1 VTEPAPS
8 EPADL
13 VDDFYA
19 PFVRPLGN
27 LTILFAQAEATW
39 LVLVAT
45 LTGCTE
51 KEAQCFLQEGCGYR
65 ETGDH
70 ASRENNRH

>member
-1 VTEPAPS
+1 MTEPALS

-19 PFVRPLGN
+19 RFVRPLGN

-45 LTGCTE
+45 
-51 KEAQCFLQEGCGYR
+51 
-65 ETGDH
+65 
-70 ASRENNRH
+70 